1 MILSNKRKITNVK
14 EHQHLVT
21 YSNTDSI
28 VSNQFRTI
36 RTNIN
41 FLAGEKQDKVFL
53 ITSPGD
59 REGKSITT
67 ANLAVS
73 IAQQK
78 EKVLLIDANL
88 RNPTMHQIFKT
99 VNDVGL
105 TDFLQGKVTEHEA
118 ICRTGIGKL
127 DILSSGITSYNPA
140 ELLGNEIMEKLLN
153 QNAAHYG
160 IVLIDAPNILDSV
173 ETRILANQADGVV
186 LVLQRGKTDLDEVVE
201 AKKILDLAHARLVGT
216 IINDK

>member
-1 MILSNKRKITNVK
+1 
-14 EHQHLVT
+14 
-21 YSNTDSI
+21 
-28 VSNQFRTI
+28 
-36 RTNIN
+36 
-41 FLAGEKQDKVFL
+41 
-53 ITSPGD
+53 
-59 REGKSITT
+59 
-67 ANLAVS
+67 
-73 IAQQK
+73 
-78 EKVLLIDANL
+78 
-88 RNPTMHQIFKT
+88 MHQIFKT

-140 ELLGNEIMEKLLN
+140 ELLGNEIMEKFLN

-160 IVLIDAPNILDSV
+160 IVLIDAPNILHSV